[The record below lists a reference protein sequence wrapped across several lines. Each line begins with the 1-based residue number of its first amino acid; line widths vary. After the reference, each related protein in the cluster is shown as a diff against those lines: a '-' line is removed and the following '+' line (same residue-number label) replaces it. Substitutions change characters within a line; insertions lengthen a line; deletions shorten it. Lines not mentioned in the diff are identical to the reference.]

1 MEPISIIVGTL
12 LLVWLFLSLTLDI
25 TYSCPKFL
33 QRTVQVK
40 TMTSWHSVEV
50 FCLGNPM
57 IYAKEQQLKTFGYVT
72 RIKR

>member
-1 MEPISIIVGTL
+1 MEPISLIIGTA
-12 LLVWLFLSLTLDI
+12 LVTYLILALAWPI
-25 TYSCPKFL
+25 TYNCPKFL